1 MFEISEMFESLLSV
15 LVLKSWMVLSMRDSD
30 VETILLI
37 IDWESS
43 KVLANLLSIF
53 SRKCWRLS

>member
-1 MFEISEMFESLLSV
+1 LFEISEMFESLLSV

-37 IDWESS
+37 IDCESS
-43 KVLANLLSIF
+43 KVFANLLSIF

>member
-1 MFEISEMFESLLSV
+1 MFESLLSV
-15 LVLKSWMVLSMRDSD
+15 LVLNSWMVLSMRDSD